1 MNYLILDP
9 SQKTNSGEF
18 KISNQDRIVHIL
30 KVLQKKEGDKIKSG
44 LLNDSLGIFKI
55 LKITP
60 QEILGSYTPI
70 IKPKRRSPGINLIV
84 SVQRPPTVEKILELA
99 GVWGVQSL
107 EFRLATLSRTEY
119 LTSPV
124 WKEENIKEKLILG
137 MEQGGNVFLPKLDLG
152 FVPPGKNIPF
162 EKKQSISERVSS
174 PQTFLYLDKKGKFIQ
189 EFLPLEE
196 KEYSIL
202 VGPEP
207 GWTKTELEIFRKYNI
222 PGVRLSSSVLR
233 SEQAVSF
240 FLSQWE
246 NSVSR
251 LEGQRIRK

>member
-1 MNYLILDP
+1 MNYLVLDL

-18 KISNQDRIVHIL
+18 KIFNKDRASHIRNI
-30 KVLQKKEGDKIKSG
+30 LQKKEGDRIKAG
-44 LLNDSLGIFKI
+44 LLNESLGIFKI
-55 LKITP
+55 LKISSE
-60 QEILGSYTPI
+60 EILGSYKQI

-137 MEQGGNVFLPKLDLG
+137 MEQGGNVFFPKIELG
-152 FVPPGKNIPF
+152 FVPPGKNKSF
-162 EKKQSISERVSS
+162 EKKESISEIVTSS
-174 PQTFLYLDKKGKFIQ
+174 SRKSFYLDKNGRTIQ
-189 EFLPLEE
+189 EFLPLQE

-207 GWTKTELEIFRKYNI
+207 GWTKTELETFKKSNI
-222 PGVRLSSSVLR
+222 QGIRLSSSVLR

-246 NSVSR
+246 NSVPH
-251 LEGQRIRK
+251 LD

>member
-18 KISNQDRIVHIL
+18 KISNKERISHIL
-30 KVLQKKEGDKIKSG
+30 NILQKKEGDKIKAG
-44 LLNDSLGIFKI
+44 LLNESLGIFKI
-55 LKITP
+55 LKVSLE
-60 QEILGSYTPI
+60 EILGTYAPI

-84 SVQRPPTVEKILELA
+84 SVQRPPTIEKILELA
-99 GVWGVQSL
+99 SVWGVQSL
-107 EFRLATLSRTEY
+107 EFRLATLSRKEY

-137 MEQGGNVFLPKLDLG
+137 MEQGGNVFLPRVELG
-152 FVPPGKNIPF
+152 FIPPGKKTSF
-162 EKKQSISERVSS
+162 EKKESISEIVSS
-174 PQTFLYLDKKGKFIQ
+174 SRKFFYLDKKGKSIQ
-189 EFLPLEE
+189 EHHPLAD

-207 GWTKTELEIFRKYNI
+207 GWTKAELEIFRKYNI
-222 PGVRLSSSVLR
+222 PGIKLSSSVLR

-246 NSVSR
+246 NSISK
-251 LEGQRIRK
+251 LD

>member
-1 MNYLILDP
+1 MNYLLLDP

-18 KISNQDRIVHIL
+18 KIINQDRIIHIL
-30 KVLQKKEGDKIKSG
+30 KVLQKKEGDKIKAG
-44 LLNDSLGIFKI
+44 IIDESLGIFKI
-55 LKITP
+55 LKILS
-60 QEILGSYTPI
+60 QEILGYYTPI

-137 MEQGGNVFLPKLDLG
+137 MEQGGNVFLPKLELG
-152 FVPPGKNIPF
+152 FVPPGKKTSF
-162 EKKQSISERVSS
+162 EKKKSISEIASS
-174 PQTFLYLDKKGKFIQ
+174 SRKFFYLDKKGKFIQ
-189 EFLPLEE
+189 EVLPLEE

-207 GWTKTELEIFRKYNI
+207 GWTKTELEVFRKSNI

-246 NSVSR
+246 NS
-251 LEGQRIRK
+251 

>member
-1 MNYLILDP
+1 MNYLILDL

-18 KISNQDRIVHIL
+18 KISNKDRVTHIL
-30 KVLQKKEGDKIKSG
+30 DILQKKEGDKIKAG

-55 LKITP
+55 LKISS
-60 QEILGSYTPI
+60 EGILGSYTQI

-84 SVQRPPTVEKILELA
+84 SIQRPPTVEKILELA
-99 GVWGVQSL
+99 SVWGVQSL
-107 EFRLATLSRTEY
+107 EFRLAILSRKEY

-124 WKEENIKEKLILG
+124 WKEQNIKEKLILG
-137 MEQGGNVFLPKLDLG
+137 MEQGGNVFLPNVELG
-152 FVPPGKNIPF
+152 FVPPVKKTSF
-162 EKKQSISERVSS
+162 KMKQSISEIVSS
-174 PQTFLYLDKKGKFIQ
+174 SRNFFYLDKKGKSIQ
-189 EFLPLEE
+189 EFLPLE
-196 KEYSIL
+196 KNEYSIL

-207 GWTKTELEIFRKYNI
+207 GWTKSELETFKKSNI

-246 NSVSR
+246 NSKNPR
-251 LEGQRIRK
+251 LN

>member
-18 KISNQDRIVHIL
+18 KISHKDRITHIL
-30 KVLQKKEGDKIKSG
+30 KVLQKKEGGKIKAG
-44 LLNDSLGIFKI
+44 LLNESLGIFKI
-55 LKITP
+55 LKVNSE
-60 QEILGSYTPI
+60 EILGSYTSLLT
-70 IKPKRRSPGINLIV
+70 PKRRSPAVNLIV

-99 GVWGVQSL
+99 GVWGVSSL

-137 MEQGGNVFLPKLDLG
+137 MEQGGNVFLPKLELG
-152 FVPPGKNIPF
+152 FIPPGKKTSF
-162 EKKQSISERVSS
+162 EKKGSISEIVTSS
-174 PQTFLYLDKKGKFIQ
+174 SRKFFYLDKKGKSIQ
-189 EFLPLEE
+189 ELNPLQE

-207 GWTKTELEIFRKYNI
+207 GWTKIELETFRKCNI

-246 NSVSR
+246 NSR
-251 LEGQRIRK
+251 TLA

>member
-18 KISNQDRIVHIL
+18 KIINQDKIIHIL
-30 KVLQKKEGDKIKSG
+30 KVLQKKEGNKIKAG
-44 LLNDSLGIFKI
+44 LLNESLGIFKI
-55 LKITP
+55 RNISP
-60 QEILGSYTPI
+60 QEVLGSYTPI

-137 MEQGGNVFLPKLDLG
+137 MEQGGNVFLPKLELG
-152 FVPPGKNIPF
+152 FVPPGKKTSF
-162 EKKQSISERVSS
+162 EKKQSISEIVSS
-174 PQTFLYLDKKGKFIQ
+174 SRKFFYLDKKGKFIQ
-189 EFLPLEE
+189 EILPLDE
-196 KEYSIL
+196 KEYFIL
-202 VGPEP
+202 LGPEP
-207 GWTKTELEIFRKYNI
+207 GWTKTELEVFRKSNI
-222 PGVRLSSSVLR
+222 PGIRLSSSVLR

-246 NSVSR
+246 KLFASY
-251 LEGQRIRK
+251 

>member
-18 KISNQDRIVHIL
+18 KIINPDRIIHIL
-30 KVLQKKEGDKIKSG
+30 KVLQKKEGNKIKAG
-44 LLNDSLGIFKI
+44 LLNESLGFFKI
-55 LKITP
+55 INISSR
-60 QEILGSYTPI
+60 EILGSYTPI
-70 IKPKRRSPGINLIV
+70 IKPKRRSPGIHLIV

-137 MEQGGNVFLPKLDLG
+137 MEQGGNVFLPKLELG
-152 FVPPGKNIPF
+152 FVPPGQKTSF
-162 EKKQSISERVSS
+162 EKKGSISEIVSS
-174 PQTFLYLDKKGKFIQ
+174 SRKFFYLDKKGKFIQ
-189 EFLPLEE
+189 ESLPLEE

-207 GWTKTELEIFRKYNI
+207 GWTKKELEVFRKSNI
-222 PGVRLSSSVLR
+222 SGVRLSSSVLR

-246 NSVSR
+246 NSLPRVRRTKS
-251 LEGQRIRK
+251 

>member
-1 MNYLILDP
+1 MNYLLLDP
-9 SQKTNSGEF
+9 SQKSGTGEF
-18 KISNQDRIVHIL
+18 KISSKDRIVHIL
-30 KVLQKKEGDKIKSG
+30 KVLQKKEGDKIKAG
-44 LLNDSLGIFKI
+44 LLDTSLGIFKI
-55 LKITP
+55 LKISSE
-60 QEILGSYTPI
+60 EILGSYTRI
-70 IKPKRRSPGINLIV
+70 IKPKRRSPSIHLIV

-99 GVWGVQSL
+99 GVWGVKSL

-137 MEQGGNVFLPKLDLG
+137 MEQGGNVFLPRFELG
-152 FVPPGKNIPF
+152 FIPPGKKTSF
-162 EKKQSISERVSS
+162 EKKESISEIVSS
-174 PQTFLYLDKKGKFIQ
+174 SSRKFFYLDKKGKSIQ
-189 EFLPLEE
+189 EFLPLDE

-207 GWTKTELEIFRKYNI
+207 GWTKAELEIFRKSNI
-222 PGVRLSSSVLR
+222 PGIHLSSSVLR

-246 NSVSR
+246 NSVPTNY
-251 LEGQRIRK
+251 

>member
-9 SQKTNSGEF
+9 SQKADSGEF
-18 KISNQDRIVHIL
+18 KILNKDRINHIL
-30 KVLQKKEGDKIKSG
+30 KILQKKKGDKIKAG
-44 LLNDSLGIFKI
+44 LLNTSLGIFKI
-55 LKITP
+55 L
-60 QEILGSYTPI
+60 QVSSEEIFGSYIPI
-70 IKPKRRSPGINLIV
+70 LQPKRRSPAIHLIV

-99 GVWGVQSL
+99 GVWGIHSL

-124 WKEENIKEKLILG
+124 WKEENRREKLILG
-137 MEQGGNVFLPKLDLG
+137 MEQGGNIFLPDIELG
-152 FVPPGKNIPF
+152 FIPPGKKTSF
-162 EKKQSISERVSS
+162 EKKQSISEIVTSS
-174 PQTFLYLDKKGKFIQ
+174 SRNFFYLDKKGKSIQ
-189 EFLPLEE
+189 KFNRMSE

-207 GWTKTELEIFRKYNI
+207 GWTKAELEIFRKSNI
-222 PGVRLSSSVLR
+222 PGIRLSSSVLR

-246 NSVSR
+246 NS
-251 LEGQRIRK
+251 